1 MKVHK
6 DDVIKLKPNADV
18 TLSYKSGSPPAKL
31 IKNALW
37 IVDDIEEIDEE
48 LQNLNISTFEPD
60 SRYNAGSFC
69 SFVLNDD
76 VLEVVKAFRLPKK
89 ENIMKK
95 SELKQLI
102 KEVINE
108 NKHQQCKKDLVKMRK
123 EVNELLEMLREC

>member
-1 MKVHK
+1 
-6 DDVIKLKPNADV
+6 
-18 TLSYKSGSPPAKL
+18 
-31 IKNALW
+31 
-37 IVDDIEEIDEE
+37 
-48 LQNLNISTFEPD
+48 
-60 SRYNAGSFC
+60 
-69 SFVLNDD
+69 
-76 VLEVVKAFRLPKK
+76 LEVVKAFRQPKK